1 MSSPHGEERCAP
13 AARRR
18 GDDMAATAAPVRRW
32 LLVEQPGRWGRESV
46 LQSLIDPDCGRQL
59 AAAAAE
65 RGVRIVLIRRPGRSA
80 AWPTRAWGYADSR
93 PGHEELRWGRY
104 TDHADLLDGPLSGI
118 GGEPDGQP
126 AYLVCAHGRHDACC
140 AIRGRPV
147 AAALRRVRP
156 GHAWEC
162 SHIGGDRFAA
172 NVVVLPEGLYYG
184 RVGIEE
190 AAEIVAAR
198 DAGEVVIALLRG
210 RAGLAA
216 PVQAA
221 QHHARILLD
230 ERRIAALAPLEVRR
244 VAPATWRVTLE
255 HEQRAVAVTV
265 RAEKAPPQM
274 LTCAAAHP
282 ESARVWRLVEYEPIE
297 SGKT

>member
-1 MSSPHGEERCAP
+1 MSSPHGQERCAP

-32 LLVEQPGRWGRESV
+32 LLVEQPGRWGRDAV

-59 AAAAAE
+59 AGAAAE
-65 RGVRIVLIRRPGRSA
+65 RGVRIVLIRRPGRFEGGPS
-80 AWPTRAWGYADSR
+80 RAWGHADSR
-93 PGHEELRWGRY
+93 PGHESLRWGRY
-104 TDHADLLDGPLSGI
+104 TDHAELLAGPLDGV
-118 GGEPDGQP
+118 GGEPDGRP

-184 RVGIEE
+184 RVGIED

-198 DAGEVVIALLRG
+198 DAGEVVLPLLRG

-221 QHHARILLD
+221 QHHARVLLD
-230 ERRIAALAPLEVRR
+230 ERRIAALASLEVRR
-244 VAPATWRVTLE
+244 VAPATWRVRLA
-255 HEQRAVAVTV
+255 HDGRAVAVTV
-265 RAEKAPPQM
+265 RADKASPQL
-274 LTCAAAHP
+274 LTCSADRPEAA
-282 ESARVWRLVEYEPIE
+282 RTWRLIEWEPQA
-297 SGKT
+297 